1 MRWLLD
7 QGNPRSASGLLRDE
21 GDDACHTGECGMAKA
36 KEAEIIELAVAE
48 GRVIVTFD
56 ADFQALLASRSANF
70 PQSSAFEK
78 RALRLLRWFGSSDA
92 SRPNSRVIWNKVV

>member
-7 QGNPRSASGLLRDE
+7 QGTPRSASGLLRDE

-36 KEAEIIELAVAE
+36 RDAEIIEL
-48 GRVIVTFD
+48 TFD
-56 ADFQALLASRSANF
+56 ADFQALLASRSANL